1 MIAKWFDDN
10 REVLLV
16 VVIAVLI
23 LWVGIVIGALVF

>member
-1 MIAKWFDDN
+1 MIAKWLDDN

-16 VVIAVLI
+16 VGIVVLL